1 MSISNQIF
9 MQCINQFNDGDCDQI
24 MLETFEDIKRVI
36 RSSKSKDR
44 KYYGQKKKGKWTN
57 NDLQNTTQKTI
68 YWATWTPREWTRV
81 LQKGKQFLFH

>member
-1 MSISNQIF
+1 MKGGGWSGRVTKYDKWFTVYTRMSISNQIF

-44 KYYGQKKKGKWTN
+44 KYYGQKKKGK
-57 NDLQNTTQKTI
+57 
-68 YWATWTPREWTRV
+68 
-81 LQKGKQFLFH
+81 